1 MQNILNLI
9 NEFKVKTAHRLEEKD
24 NDLLEEIS
32 SKLDG
37 ILLLKDRIT
46 KLNQEFL
53 KKNNFSMKFD
63 TTTDTMTFGKITLK
77 LNRADEN
84 VPISVG
90 NVTQA
95 FSLSNNGLLDNKD
108 YCRLKEIDYLL
119 KSFYH
124 EACRIIEIS
133 KKLPHFNK
141 VKCKEVTIVR
151 NKLIEHAGTKD
162 KDANVTFDSI
172 TLSLSEGPTIKG
184 LRKNQQQAF
193 KSKGFNSDF
202 SIFMTALEKSL
213 EDSVKELK

>member
-1 MQNILNLI
+1 
-9 NEFKVKTAHRLEEKD
+9 
-24 NDLLEEIS
+24 
-32 SKLDG
+32 
-37 ILLLKDRIT
+37 
-46 KLNQEFL
+46 
-53 KKNNFSMKFD
+53 MKFD

-141 VKCKEVTIVR
+141 VKCKVVTIVR